1 MTLVGTWW
9 NLLRRPSSFT
19 EFDHMT
25 NQVYILV
32 NILTCWLFLKYFCF
46 ILYTN
51 IVVYDIAWL
60 LILIIFVI
68 YCFIMYIRSFE
79 ANCLGH
85 FLYSKIR
92 LQRSA
97 RDRKSFFI
105 ISVIVIAVNLSTGK
119 KVMRNVIQFAVSVN
133 LIQASSL

>member
-1 MTLVGTWW
+1 M
-9 NLLRRPSSFT
+9 
-19 EFDHMT
+19 
-25 NQVYILV
+25 ILAIDINFC
-32 NILTCWLFLKYFCF
+32 NIL
-46 ILYTN
+46 LYY
-51 IVVYDIAWL
+51 VY
-60 LILIIFVI
+60 
-68 YCFIMYIRSFE
+68 SFD

-97 RDRKSFFI
+97 RDRKSFSI
-105 ISVIVIAVNLSTGK
+105 ISVIVIAVKLSTGK

>member
-9 NLLRRPSSFT
+9 NLLRRPPSFT

-32 NILTCWLFLKYFCF
+32 NILTSWSFLKYFCF
-46 ILYTN
+46 TLYTS

-92 LQRSA
+92 LQQSA
-97 RDRKSFFI
+97 RDRKSCSI
-105 ISVIVIAVNLSTGK
+105 ISVIVIAVKLSTGK

>member
-1 MTLVGTWW
+1 
-9 NLLRRPSSFT
+9 
-19 EFDHMT
+19 
-25 NQVYILV
+25 
-32 NILTCWLFLKYFCF
+32 
-46 ILYTN
+46 
-51 IVVYDIAWL
+51 
-60 LILIIFVI
+60 
-68 YCFIMYIRSFE
+68 MYIRSFE

-97 RDRKSFFI
+97 RDRKSCFI
-105 ISVIVIAVNLSTGK
+105 ISVIVIAVKLSTGK